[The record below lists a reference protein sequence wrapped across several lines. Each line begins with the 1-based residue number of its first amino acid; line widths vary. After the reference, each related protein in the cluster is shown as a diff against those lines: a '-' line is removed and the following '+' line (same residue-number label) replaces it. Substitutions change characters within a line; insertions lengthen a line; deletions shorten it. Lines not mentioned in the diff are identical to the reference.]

1 MMKKA
6 SSVKSEENSTDE
18 SVNGFEVV
26 SSKDSLTGDKKLVEF
41 QIHRLLR
48 SEIIKIEE
56 KGVLIN
62 FMHNPQLRKAMT
74 EVL

>member
-41 QIHRLLR
+41 
-48 SEIIKIEE
+48 
-56 KGVLIN
+56 
-62 FMHNPQLRKAMT
+62 
-74 EVL
+74 